1 MGVRVVGWRRHGMPD
16 DDAIP
21 GFKHDGQGTRRGTRA
36 TAPAQIAS
44 TARWLC
50 RSFAI
55 AVDVVS
61 LARLRVDARH
71 AARHLATGASRRSTL
86 ASGREPSRQRCGRR
100 GRTGGASRSA
110 RGGRESSTTRRPRV
124 LRYQLGS
131 GVSSLPA
138 SRDAGLVLVGMRGA
152 LAFSSNAWLLSLAQ
166 PSDGAADEVASVS
179 TAGAGVAQRIASS
192 GVTGSCGRAPRSRRA
207 TPLVTAASATAWAT
221 DSATWR
227 LKTLGMM

>member
-50 RSFAI
+50 RSLAI

-86 ASGREPSRQRCGRR
+86 ASGREPSRQRCGRPDGVCAVEAGELVVFGVDGDALEGPR
-100 GRTGGASRSA
+100 SSLAAGEAHERDLRAGAPA
-110 RGGRESSTTRRPRV
+110 REYG
-124 LRYQLGS
+124 L
-131 GVSSLPA
+131 VSSECVRFQ
-138 SRDAGLVLVGMRGA
+138 SRVAWYGGC
-152 LAFSSNAWLLSLAQ
+152 LA
-166 PSDGAADEVASVS
+166 
-179 TAGAGVAQRIASS
+179 
-192 GVTGSCGRAPRSRRA
+192 RSRAIRRKF
-207 TPLVTAASATAWAT
+207 S
-221 DSATWR
+221 R
-227 LKTLGMM
+227 LRC

>member
-71 AARHLATGASRRSTL
+71 AARHLAGASRRSTL
-86 ASGREPSRQRCGRR
+86 ASGREPSRQRCGRPG
-100 GRTGGASRSA
+100 GRAVLPAPRAEGASRRQPA
-110 RGGRESSTTRRPRV
+110 DRAC
-124 LRYQLGS
+124 S
-131 GVSSLPA
+131 GTNS
-138 SRDAGLVLVGMRGA
+138 
-152 LAFSSNAWLLSLAQ
+152 
-166 PSDGAADEVASVS
+166 EVV
-179 TAGAGVAQRIASS
+179 
-192 GVTGSCGRAPRSRRA
+192 
-207 TPLVTAASATAWAT
+207 
-221 DSATWR
+221 
-227 LKTLGMM
+227 